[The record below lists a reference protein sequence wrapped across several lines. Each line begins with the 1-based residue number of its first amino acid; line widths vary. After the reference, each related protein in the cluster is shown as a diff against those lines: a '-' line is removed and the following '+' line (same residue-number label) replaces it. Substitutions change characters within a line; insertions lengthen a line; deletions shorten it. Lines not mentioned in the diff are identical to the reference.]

1 MVTMSEIT
9 PTGLPELYTEEQ
21 LKALEQSGT
30 HEGLGDG
37 DTDMTDPEFEFDTP
51 TKVDKGKAPISKTI
65 GGGLKSH
72 PLSSLTVDGA
82 VSVQLPKALAKRVAL
97 AMVGGVESDVTADVL
112 EYVSTLSAKE
122 ANEWLFEARLASQSK
137 VQATATDANALADAV
152 RQQSLAASVQRPQL
166 FTGKQEWSVWLN
178 SLLPWLTLQAVKN
191 DHEAIS
197 LTLSFIKQDA
207 LSYCKN
213 TALGQKYH
221 QALMDPTM
229 EVDDISWEMFSE
241 TMAGVPTDIFH
252 TPQSLRCDLNA
263 LKSGGNFRAFQAKV
277 DSLMAR

>member
-1 MVTMSEIT
+1 M
-9 PTGLPELYTEEQ
+9 
-21 LKALEQSGT
+21 
-30 HEGLGDG
+30 
-37 DTDMTDPEFEFDTP
+37 
-51 TKVDKGKAPISKTI
+51 
-65 GGGLKSH
+65 
-72 PLSSLTVDGA
+72 
-82 VSVQLPKALAKRVAL
+82 
-97 AMVGGVESDVTADVL
+97 TADVL

-122 ANEWLFEARLASQSK
+122 AKEWLFEAMIASQSK

-207 LSYCKN
+207 LSYWKS

-221 QALMDPTM
+221 QALITRGNCSACLCLWAL
-229 EVDDISWEMFSE
+229 VGLL
-241 TMAGVPTDIFH
+241 AGV
-252 TPQSLRCDLNA
+252 LYGACRCTYGAYMVLVDP
-263 LKSGGNFRAFQAKV
+263 LKHHISTA
-277 DSLMAR
+277 SSI